1 MSLAGLVP
9 IAAYLAFRQVLHSDA
24 YALAISE
31 LIALVWTLAVGR
43 RRRRLNAVVI
53 VTAAILAVAF
63 VITLLAGGS
72 ALPLKLRRGAITGP
86 LGVACLVSVGM
97 RRPLLPALLEVAARA
112 GPARMAGRLERVR
125 AALSEDAAMGLT
137 AIVGLT
143 LLGDATAQVA
153 LAFTVSTTTFVAI
166 TGLVRLAVAAVGIG
180 ASVINVRSGRA
191 RVAPVALEADGT
203 TPSLAQRP

>member
-1 MSLAGLVP
+1 LAGLVP
-9 IAAYLAFRQVLHSDA
+9 IAAYLVFRQVLHSDT

-31 LIALVWTLAVGR
+31 VIALAWTVAAGR
-43 RRRRLNAVVI
+43 RQRRVNAVVLA
-53 VTAAILAVAF
+53 TAVILAVAF

-97 RRPLLPALLEVAARA
+97 RRPLLPALLEGAARA
-112 GPARMAGRLERVR
+112 APAGMGARLQRVR
-125 AALSEDAAMGLT
+125 ASLSQDAAMGLT

-143 LLGDATAQVA
+143 LLGDAAAQVA

-180 ASVINVRSGRA
+180 AGVVYVRSRRA
-191 RVAPVALEADGT
+191 VAAPVALEADGT
-203 TPSLAQRP
+203 APSLAQRP